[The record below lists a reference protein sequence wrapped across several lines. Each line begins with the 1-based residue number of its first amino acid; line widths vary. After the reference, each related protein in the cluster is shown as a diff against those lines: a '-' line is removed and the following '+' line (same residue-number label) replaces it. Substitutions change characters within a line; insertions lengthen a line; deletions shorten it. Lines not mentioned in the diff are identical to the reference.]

1 MFRPLGLRANST
13 GGALGCGR
21 EKTVTATASPPPLPE
36 SAGASRIIVLN
47 QGLLIE
53 QGSHDELLADAGI
66 YAAMYQTQ
74 VGGEDG

>member
-1 MFRPLGLRANST
+1 M
-13 GGALGCGR
+13 
-21 EKTVTATASPPPLPE
+21 
-36 SAGASRIIVLN
+36 LN